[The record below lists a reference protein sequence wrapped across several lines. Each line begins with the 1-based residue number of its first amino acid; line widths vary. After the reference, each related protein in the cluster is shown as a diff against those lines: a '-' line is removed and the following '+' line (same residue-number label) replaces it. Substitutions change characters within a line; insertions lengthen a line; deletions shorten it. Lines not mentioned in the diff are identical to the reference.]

1 MGSPVIPTTHW
12 SAFIGA
18 TLACGA
24 ASVTGHVRIGGT
36 QTIQITG
43 QPVTVRLSAGYARRV
58 HEKWATARWTLYVNP
73 ATYLPVRIYG
83 STETFGGS
91 AGSFTSSFATNV
103 QWLPPT
109 PANVA
114 QTLITIPRGFDRV
127 SSRADQ

>member
-1 MGSPVIPTTHW
+1 MSTDVEEDGPDF
-12 SAFIGA
+12 AEFY
-18 TLACGA
+18 A
-24 ASVTGHVRIGGT
+24 A
-36 QTIQITG
+36 
-43 QPVTVRLSAGYARRV
+43 AR
-58 HEKWATARWTLYVNP
+58 EARWTLYVSP

-83 STETFGGS
+83 STETSGGS
-91 AGSFTSSFATNV
+91 AGSFTSSFVTNV